1 MKKVSVV
8 IVNHNGKDY
17 LKTCLNSVYQ
27 TENKRHLAEVI
38 VVDNCSTDDSVDF
51 LKKSYSDVYLIRNNI
66 NNYVKAVNLG
76 LNHAS
81 SDVIVLLNNDTFVNK
96 NWVSELVN
104 IMEQYPQAGVVQSK
118 ILFSDGQTLNS
129 VGVEEIEHLYFR
141 DSGFGEKD
149 IGQYDSVKEID
160 FFSGGSV
167 AIRRDCIKEVGFFDE
182 DFIMFFEDID
192 YSIRCKKKGW
202 KIYCAP
208 KSVVHHKYHGTATS
222 ELSYYLCNRNRFL
235 FIAKHYPSQ
244 LSSSIRT
251 SHAYQNKD
259 YSLLQSSLIEAAQVI
274 ISNHDKTIVQSTLS
288 TLRDALLQIYES
300 RHVYNFFSK
309 LELMQGLR
317 TTKIGIYDHAFHFS
331 GGGQRYVAEMAK
343 ILQDKYDVT
352 YIANKDVKLSQY
364 MDWYN
369 IDLSRCKLKI
379 VKIPFFEKINEYT
392 INESAVLFEDN
403 NPFDIIGDESLNYDV
418 FINANMLSKVK
429 PQALYS
435 IFVCHF
441 PDNKRG
447 RFFHVDDYNC
457 IISNGSYTSSWIA
470 KKWGLE
476 PAHLLY
482 PPVDMYNPVSNAGN
496 KKNIILSVAR
506 FEVSGSKKQIEMAKA
521 FANLA
526 RKDKVLMQSWTL
538 VLAGGTF
545 PGNPYFDKV
554 KRLVESLHCN
564 IELRPDVTYE
574 ELRALY
580 RDAAIFWHACG
591 LKEKDPHLVEHF
603 GMTTVEAMQNFCVPV
618 VIDGGGQ
625 REIVEHNVSGF
636 RFRTVKQLQEHTKT
650 LISDEVLRQTMAE
663 NAYNRSHNFNM
674 DVFRAK
680 LDEIFGDIEIEL
692 KGKPIGIQGLVG
704 NAKQK
709 G

>member
-1 MKKVSVV
+1 MKQISVV
-8 IVNHNGKDY
+8 IVNYNGAHY
-17 LKTCLNSVYQ
+17 LQKCLESIYTSN
-27 TENKRHLAEVI
+27 TENFVIDVI
-38 VVDNCSTDDSVDF
+38 VVDNCSTDHSVEF
-51 LKKSYSDVYLIRNNI
+51 IKKSYQQVRIMTNEI
-66 NNYVKAVNLG
+66 NNYVRAVNLG
-76 LNHAS
+76 ISHTEA
-81 SDVIVLLNNDTFVNK
+81 DVIVLLNNDTIVQR
-96 NWVSELVN
+96 NWVLGLVET
-104 IMEQYPQAGVVQSK
+104 MKKYPECGVVQSK
-118 ILFSDGQTLNS
+118 ILFTDGITINS
-129 VGVEEIEHLYFR
+129 VGVKEIEDFYFR
-141 DSGFGEKD
+141 DTGFAEKD
-149 IGQYDSVKEID
+149 IGQYESIKEIE

-167 AIRRDCIKEVGFFDE
+167 AIRRQCLKEVGNFDE

-202 KIYCAP
+202 KIYYTP
-208 KSVVHHKYHGTATS
+208 KSIVHHRYHGTATS
-222 ELSYYLCNRNRFL
+222 ELSDYFCNRNRFL
-235 FIAKHYPSQ
+235 CIAKHDPSS
-244 LSSSIRT
+244 LPRSIKT
-251 SHAYQNKD
+251 SHFFLNGDRNSLYS
-259 YSLLQSSLIEAAQVI
+259 SLLESAQVI
-274 ISNHDKTIVQSTLS
+274 VGYHDNKVIHSSLCGLKDQ
-288 TLRDALLQIYES
+288 LLGIFENRS
-300 RHVYNFFSK
+300 VYNFFSQ
-309 LELMQGLR
+309 LNLMFGLR
-317 TTKIGIYDHAFHFS
+317 RIKIGIYDHAFHFS

-343 ILQDKYDVT
+343 ILQEKYDVT
-352 YIANKDVKLSQY
+352 YIANKDVKLNQY

-369 IDLSRCKLKI
+369 IDLSKCKLKI

-392 INESAVLFEDN
+392 INESAVLFEDD

-429 PQALYS
+429 PQSIYS

-457 IISNGSYTSSWIA
+457 IVSNGSYTSSWIN

-482 PPVDMYNPVSNAGN
+482 PPVDMYNPESNSQN
-496 KKNIILSVAR
+496 KKSIVLSVAR
-506 FEVSGSKKQIEMAKA
+506 FETTGSKKQIEMAKA
-521 FANLA
+521 FADLV
-526 RKDKVLMQSWTL
+526 RRDKTLMRDWTL

-591 LKEKDPHLVEHF
+591 LKEKDPHRVEHF

-625 REIVEHNVSGF
+625 REIVEHNVSGL

-650 LISDEVLRQTMAE
+650 LISDVVLRQTMAE

-680 LDEIFGDIEIEL
+680 LDEIFGDIELEL
-692 KGKPIGIQGLVG
+692 KGRPIGIQGLVG
-704 NAKQK
+704 NAK
-709 G
+709 